1 MALADARGSSD
12 VRFAPEAVIAAT
24 SAFDRVPEFNA

>member
-12 VRFAPEAVIAAT
+12 VRFAPEAVIAA
-24 SAFDRVPEFNA
+24 AFDRVPEFNA

>member
-12 VRFAPEAVIAAT
+12 VRFAPEDETARAVG
-24 SAFDRVPEFNA
+24 RRGWRHGK

>member
-1 MALADARGSSD
+1 MALADARGSPN
-12 VRFAPEAVIAAT
+12 VRFAPEGVIAAT